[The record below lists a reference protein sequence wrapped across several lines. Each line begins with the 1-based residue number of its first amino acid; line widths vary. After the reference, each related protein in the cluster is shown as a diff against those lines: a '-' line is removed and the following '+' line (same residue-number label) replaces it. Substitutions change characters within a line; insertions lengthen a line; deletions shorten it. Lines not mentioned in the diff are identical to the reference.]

1 MLTYLQ
7 GILLG
12 ILQGITELFPIS
24 SLGHSVILPGILGWH
39 INQKSPFFL
48 MFLVATHAATALV
61 LLLFFWKDWVRIVSG
76 FFRSVKN
83 RKIDPT
89 DSDSKLAWLLI
100 IGTIPA
106 GLVGLLL
113 EHQIREYL
121 LSGKFAA
128 IFLTLN
134 GVLLFV
140 AEILRRRANKKSP
153 VSDPK
158 MESNEKVEDERIA
171 KMSWWQAFKVGIM
184 QVLALMP
191 GFSRT
196 GSTMAGS
203 LLVGLSH
210 EDSIRYSFL
219 LSTPIIAAAAA
230 LELTKLVISE
240 NLAAMGVSIV
250 GGLFAALCSYL
261 SVRFLTA
268 YFKVDDRKLTPF
280 AIYCMLA
287 GIFSLIFYLH

>member
-1 MLTYLQ
+1 MLSYLQ
-7 GILLG
+7 GVVLG

-24 SLGHSVILPGILGWH
+24 SLGHSVILPGLFGWK
-39 INQKSPFFL
+39 IDQQSPYFL

-76 FFRSVKN
+76 LFRSVTKGKME
-83 RKIDPT
+83 RS
-89 DSDSKLAWLLI
+89 DSDARLGWLLVV
-100 IGTIPA
+100 GTIPA

-113 EHQIREYL
+113 KREIRVYL

-140 AEILRRRANKKSP
+140 AELLRRKAS
-153 VSDPK
+153 VADTADSD
-158 MESNEKVEDERIA
+158 VRISR
-171 KMSWWQAFKVGIM
+171 MGWWQSFKVGLM

-203 LLVGLSH
+203 LMVGLSH
-210 EDSIRYSFL
+210 EDSVRFSFL
-219 LSTPIIAAAAA
+219 LSTPIIGAAAA
-230 LELTKLVISE
+230 LELTKLVATG
-240 NLAAMGVSIV
+240 NLRAMGVSLA
-250 GGLFAALCSYL
+250 GGVFAAICSYL

-268 YFKVDDRKLTPF
+268 YFKIENRRLTPF
-280 AIYCMLA
+280 AVYCVLA
-287 GIFSLIFYLH
+287 GIVSLIFYYH

>member
-1 MLTYLQ
+1 MLSYLQ
-7 GILLG
+7 GIILG

-24 SLGHSVILPGILGWH
+24 SLGHSVILPSILGWH
-39 INQKSPFFL
+39 INEQSPFFL
-48 MFLVATHAATALV
+48 MFLVATHTATAIV

-76 FFRSVKN
+76 FFRSVAK
-83 RKIDPT
+83 RKIDPK
-89 DSDSKLAWLLI
+89 DADSKLAWVLI

-128 IFLTLN
+128 IFLALN
-134 GVLLFV
+134 GVLLFG
-140 AEILRRRANKKSP
+140 AEMLRRNAKSNKTQAI
-153 VSDPK
+153 D
-158 MESNEKVEDERIA
+158 EKEEDERIS
-171 KMSWWQAFKVGIM
+171 KMSWWQAFKVGLM

-230 LELTKLVISE
+230 LELTKLIATG

-261 SVRFLTA
+261 SVRFLTT
-268 YFKVDDRKLTPF
+268 YFKTDNRKLTPF
-280 AIYCMLA
+280 ALYCFVAGLA
-287 GIFSLIFYLH
+287 SLVYFVH

>member
-1 MLTYLQ
+1 MLSYLQ
-7 GILLG
+7 GVVLG

-24 SLGHSVILPGILGWH
+24 SLGHSVILPGLFGWK
-39 INQKSPFFL
+39 IDQQSPYFL

-76 FFRSVKN
+76 LFRSVTKGKME
-83 RKIDPT
+83 RS
-89 DSDSKLAWLLI
+89 DSDARLGWLLVV
-100 IGTIPA
+100 GTIPA

-113 EHQIREYL
+113 KREIRVYL

-140 AEILRRRANKKSP
+140 AELLRRKAS
-153 VSDPK
+153 VADTADSD
-158 MESNEKVEDERIA
+158 VRISR
-171 KMSWWQAFKVGIM
+171 MGWWQSFKVGLM

-203 LLVGLSH
+203 LMVGLSH
-210 EDSIRYSFL
+210 EDSVRFSFL
-219 LSTPIIAAAAA
+219 LSTPIIGAAAA
-230 LELTKLVISE
+230 LELTKLVATG
-240 NLAAMGVSIV
+240 NLRAMGVSLV
-250 GGLFAALCSYL
+250 GGVFAAICSYL

-268 YFKVDDRKLTPF
+268 YFKIENRRLTPF
-280 AIYCMLA
+280 AVYCVLA
-287 GIFSLIFYLH
+287 GIVSLIFYYH